1 MTVLEPF
8 EAAFSFTP
16 VAKEERI
23 VCEEEEEEE
32 RSRVGDEEREVTMAP
47 FVTCDFL
54 TSRRPPIE
62 ETDGI

>member
-1 MTVLEPF
+1 VSEPGAQFPTFMTVLEPF

-32 RSRVGDEEREVTMAP
+32 ERSRVGDEERGNRW
-47 FVTCDFL
+47 
-54 TSRRPPIE
+54 RRS
-62 ETDGI
+62 

>member
-23 VCEEEEEEE
+23 VCEEEE
-32 RSRVGDEEREVTMAP
+32 RSNVCE
-47 FVTCDFL
+47 
-54 TSRRPPIE
+54 
-62 ETDGI
+62 

>member
-23 VCEEEEEEE
+23 VWKKKSGRTCVSETSGSEW
-32 RSRVGDEEREVTMAP
+32 AP
-47 FVTCDFL
+47 W
-54 TSRRPPIE
+54 
-62 ETDGI
+62 

>member
-32 RSRVGDEEREVTMAP
+32 EERSRVGDEERGNRW
-47 FVTCDFL
+47 
-54 TSRRPPIE
+54 RRS
-62 ETDGI
+62 